1 MKKIRLLALLWVIL
15 IAGSLAGCGGD
26 KESNNTWDF
35 IIEDITWE
43 NDAVINYNDTLVD
56 LASECIISED
66 NIWNTYDNENST
78 AEDVIKAIDNTI
90 SQCSNAWNKIDDLW
104 DWEWDSSLKDW
115 VLDIIEK
122 EINYYS
128 KFKELLPYLEKEEL
142 TEEEKAEYD
151 AIYSEIE
158 TLDKE
163 LSEANEN
170 LMTIQEKFASD
181 YGFELEVIEE
191 ETSEEVPAE

>member
-142 TEEEKAEYD
+142 TEEEKAKYD

-181 YGFELEVIEE
+181 YGFELEVVEE

>member
-142 TEEEKAEYD
+142 TEEEKAED
-151 AIYSEIE
+151 NAIYSEIE

-181 YGFELEVIEE
+181 YGFELEVVDEG
-191 ETSEEVPAE
+191 TTEEVPAE

>member
-115 VLDIIEK
+115 VLNIIEK

-181 YGFELEVIEE
+181 YGFELEVVEE

>member
-181 YGFELEVIEE
+181 YGFELEVVEE

>member
-170 LMTIQEKFASD
+170 LMSIQEKFASD
-181 YGFELEVIEE
+181 YGFELEVVEE

>member
-26 KESNNTWDF
+26 KESDNTWDF

-181 YGFELEVIEE
+181 YGFELEVVEE

>member
-66 NIWNTYDNENST
+66 NI
-78 AEDVIKAIDNTI
+78 
-90 SQCSNAWNKIDDLW
+90 
-104 DWEWDSSLKDW
+104 
-115 VLDIIEK
+115 
-122 EINYYS
+122 
-128 KFKELLPYLEKEEL
+128 F
-142 TEEEKAEYD
+142 
-151 AIYSEIE
+151 
-158 TLDKE
+158 
-163 LSEANEN
+163 
-170 LMTIQEKFASD
+170 
-181 YGFELEVIEE
+181 
-191 ETSEEVPAE
+191 TSPGMYRMQR

>member
-163 LSEANEN
+163 LSEANKN

-181 YGFELEVIEE
+181 YGFELEVVEE

>member
-43 NDAVINYNDTLVD
+43 NDAVIN
-56 LASECIISED
+56 
-66 NIWNTYDNENST
+66 WNTYDNENST

-181 YGFELEVIEE
+181 YGFELEVYEQAAKDRQAE

>member
-26 KESNNTWDF
+26 KESDNTWDF
-35 IIEDITWE
+35 IIEDITWK

-181 YGFELEVIEE
+181 YGFELEVVEE

>member
-26 KESNNTWDF
+26 KESDNTWDF
-35 IIEDITWE
+35 IIEDITWK

>member
-15 IAGSLAGCGGD
+15 VAGSLAGCGGD

-142 TEEEKAEYD
+142 TEEEKTEYD

-181 YGFELEVIEE
+181 YGFELEVVEE

>member
-26 KESNNTWDF
+26 KESDNTWDF
-35 IIEDITWE
+35 IIEDNTRK

-181 YGFELEVIEE
+181 YGFELEVVEE